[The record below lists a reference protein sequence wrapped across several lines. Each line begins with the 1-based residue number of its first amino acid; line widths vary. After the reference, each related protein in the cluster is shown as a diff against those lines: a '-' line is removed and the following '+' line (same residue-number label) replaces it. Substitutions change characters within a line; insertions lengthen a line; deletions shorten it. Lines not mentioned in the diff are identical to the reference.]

1 MTVAIYVF
9 RQHLC
14 REANGNVSE
23 PPRLE
28 VLSTSLR
35 FLFVAGIHVMHER
48 CLGGCPQAL
57 LANR

>member
-1 MTVAIYVF
+1 MTVAIYLF

-23 PPRLE
+23 RPRLE

-35 FLFVAGIHVMHER
+35 FLFVAVIHVMHER
-48 CLGGCPQAL
+48 CSGAAP
-57 LANR
+57 RR